1 MLILASLSPRQ
12 RQRQRHCL
20 GATRRG
26 SNEEEEEERAKK
38 TSLER
43 KNEKK
48 NDEFWISWT
57 FFQKSK
63 MKKKPKKE
71 PAKKVWCLVMK
82 DKKRGETHYPLCGF
96 KKMKTRRESLKEEE
110 EH

>member
-1 MLILASLSPRQ
+1 MPRDAEVKKKKKKKRRRRERRVRLS
-12 RQRQRHCL
+12 
-20 GATRRG
+20 
-26 SNEEEEEERAKK
+26 S
-38 TSLER
+38 SLER

-82 DKKRGETHYPLCGF
+82 DKKRGETHYPLCGL

>member
-1 MLILASLSPRQ
+1 MPRDAGVKKKKKKRRRRRERRVRLS
-12 RQRQRHCL
+12 
-20 GATRRG
+20 
-26 SNEEEEEERAKK
+26 S
-38 TSLER
+38 SLER

-71 PAKKVWCLVMK
+71 PAKKVWCLVIKMIK
-82 DKKRGETHYPLCGF
+82 DKKRGKPIIRWCVV
-96 KKMKTRRESLKEEE
+96 
-110 EH
+110 